1 MLFDEVFFWS
11 SKKNVSELHRFFFVY
26 SSSRKY
32 VDKYRVTEFR
42 FEENNGRISP
52 EEFF

>member
-1 MLFDEVFFWS
+1 MLFDEFFFGLQR
-11 SKKNVSELHRFFFVY
+11 KICQNCIDFFVY